1 MDPPARVWRDWV
13 LVAVLVPAAVLEGTL
28 RPDLPWRALSLA
40 IGVGLVLTLLWR
52 RTKPFLMVVIGFGTG
67 IIASIVTPGDPP
79 QLSTTVYLLL
89 LPYALTRWGEGR
101 AVPAGLAI
109 VVTADVLAV
118 FVDPVS
124 VSDAAG
130 GLVVLVATAAVGT
143 AFRYRARARAREFER
158 VKLVERERLA
168 RDLHDTVAHH
178 VSAIAI
184 RAQAGLATAA
194 TTPEAATEALR
205 VIEAEAK
212 RTLTEMRTMVRVLRR
227 DKPTDRAP
235 EARAPET
242 RALEDRVVEDRTLE
256 DRVPERVSRAAS
268 PPASRTRFG
277 RRPAADAAGA
287 PDQERALAAAA
298 QDWPPLP
305 QADDLAPNPGIVD
318 IRRLA
323 EENRAGP
330 PITVRI
336 AGDVDEIPPPVAA
349 AIYRIAQESVTNA
362 RRHARDAT
370 SIEVQVAADKDGV
383 RLRVRDDGDTNGT
396 HLGPNAGYGLLG
408 MRERVHLLGG
418 TFEAGPDPRPTR
430 GWTVTAVLPRA
441 GQGAPA

>member
-336 AGDVDEIPPPVAA
+336 AGDVDEIPPPSPPRSTASRRSQSPTPAGTRETPPVSKSRSRRTRTGCDCGYATTA
-349 AIYRIAQESVTNA
+349 TPTAPIWARTPDTGCSGCGNA
-362 RRHARDAT
+362 STCWGAPSRP
-370 SIEVQVAADKDGV
+370 V
-383 RLRVRDDGDTNGT
+383 
-396 HLGPNAGYGLLG
+396 
-408 MRERVHLLGG
+408 
-418 TFEAGPDPRPTR
+418 PTR
-430 GWTVTAVLPRA
+430 APRGA
-441 GQGAPA
+441 GR